1 MSTQN
6 GLQYRLFTPPTFG
19 WIEIQLDD
27 TVLAHLW
34 NCVNVAGDK
43 INAKGSLIGQIDKS
57 YFIEDIDHLLWNN
70 LLVQCGDVYQ
80 KTWGNPCILPIAS
93 KTDKD
98 FILYLEKMWV
108 NYQNKHEYNPLH
120 NHKGVYSF
128 VIWMKIPTEHDD
140 QAKLSNAADSTH
152 SWNSDFSM
160 HYLDSLGRIRTEQ
173 YEMGEGWQGKMLF
186 FPSEMN
192 HEVYPFYECDEQRVT
207 ISGNILIKDIR
218 DMTDEEKAGTP
229 AKYTTNFR

>member
-34 NCVNVAGDK
+34 NCVNTAGDK

-93 KTDKD
+93 KSDKD

-140 QAKLSNAADSTH
+140 QAKLGNAVDSTH
-152 SWNSDFSM
+152 SWNSDFAM
-160 HYLDSLGRIRTEQ
+160 HYTDSLGRIRTEQ

-192 HEVYPFYECDEQRVT
+192 HEVYPL
-207 ISGNILIKDIR
+207 SLIHI
-218 DMTDEEKAGTP
+218 
-229 AKYTTNFR
+229 